1 MRKQV
6 LLAED
11 EVNLRRVL
19 GAQLARDGYDV
30 KTAVDGQE
38 AIELLA
44 SGHID
49 IVISDLRMPRVD
61 GLTLLKHV
69 VAHRAEIPVI
79 LITAHGTVDTAVEAL
94 KLGAFDYVTKP
105 FDRDEFRA
113 IVAKAAR
120 TSELRLADVG
130 PEGEKHEISG
140 KSRAIREVY
149 SMIDRVAKTPSTVL
163 ITGESGTGKELIAN
177 AIHKNSDRADKPF
190 IRVNCAAI
198 PESLVESELFGYEKG
213 AFTGAVGSKPGRFE
227 LADQGTLF
235 LDEIGDIPL
244 AMQVKLLRALQYM
257 SFERVGG
264 IKPIHVEVRLIAA
277 TNRDLQE
284 AIKQGKFREDL
295 YYRLNIVQISLP
307 PLRERM
313 EDIPILVSRL
323 VARQNERLKKNVA
336 GVSDKAMEALVS
348 YHWPGNIRELENVI
362 ERSVLFC
369 EDGARV
375 EIADL
380 PKDVFAKREA
390 SMLAP
395 APTSSLAPVV
405 VVVEDAPASS
415 PGTIASSTPVDLE
428 AHGDDEGDD
437 EPVASGEVGL
447 KELVREATAK
457 VERDLILGA
466 LSQTMGN
473 VTHAAKLLKISRKS
487 LQTKMKEL
495 GLREPKE
502 DAG

>member
-1 MRKQV
+1 MRKQI

-44 SGHID
+44 GGHID

-69 VAHRAEIPVI
+69 VAHRPEIPVI

-264 IKPIHVEVRLIAA
+264 IKPIHVDVRLIAA

-313 EDIPILVSRL
+313 EDIPILVARL

-369 EDGARV
+369 EDGGRV

-380 PKDVFAKREA
+380 PKDVFVKREGPTP
-390 SMLAP
+390 AP
-395 APTSSLAPVV
+395 APSFAPVV
-405 VVVEDAPASS
+405 VVEEVPASS
-415 PGTIASSTPVDLE
+415 PGAIASSTPVDLE
-428 AHGDDEGDD
+428 AHGDDELDD

-502 DAG
+502 EAG